1 MKEEPDYDPDDDG
14 EPVEPAPHALEPSDM
29 KPEVLDRVCALLE
42 EQRLHQQALLQ
53 QKQEDYA
60 LETFS
65 TEVMEVLLGATPL
78 AVLPL
83 LDTATAVMV
92 WSVRDANGK
101 TLLHH
106 AVRVGCW
113 QIVVRLLELNPHL
126 ADQLTNPNGRPSHWS
141 ALMVCVDTG
150 KSSMTED
157 EFLYVLDTLL
167 FHSSAATLQVR
178 ASNGS
183 SALHMAA
190 SKGMFYTVK
199 RILYAL
205 YNKAQ
210 CTPQAFALCTACV
223 NQPNGRGAGC
233 VPWLEVFAEH
243 ILVY

>member
-113 QIVVRLLELNPHL
+113 QIVARLLELNPHL
-126 ADQLTNPNGRPSHWS
+126 ADQQQHGHESCIKL
-141 ALMVCVDTG
+141 
-150 KSSMTED
+150 
-157 EFLYVLDTLL
+157 
-167 FHSSAATLQVR
+167 
-178 ASNGS
+178 
-183 SALHMAA
+183 
-190 SKGMFYTVK
+190 
-199 RILYAL
+199 
-205 YNKAQ
+205 
-210 CTPQAFALCTACV
+210 
-223 NQPNGRGAGC
+223 
-233 VPWLEVFAEH
+233 
-243 ILVY
+243 

>member
-14 EPVEPAPHALEPSDM
+14 EPVEPPPEALHPSDM
-29 KPEVLDRVCALLE
+29 KAEVLDRVCALLE
-42 EQRLHQQALLQ
+42 EQRLHQQSLLQ
-53 QKQEDYA
+53 QRLEDSA

-65 TEVMEVLLGATPL
+65 AEVMEVLLGVTPL

-83 LDTATAVMV
+83 LDTV
-92 WSVRDANGK
+92 WNVRDLNGK

-113 QIVVRLLELNPHL
+113 QVVVKLLELNPHL
-126 ADQLTNPNGRPSHWS
+126 ADQLTNPNGRPQHWS
-141 ALMVCVDTG
+141 AIMVCVDTG
-150 KSSMTED
+150 KSAMQED
-157 EFLYVLDTLL
+157 EYHYVLDTLL
-167 FHSSAATLQVR
+167 YHSSLATLQVR

-199 RILYAL
+199 RLLYAI

-210 CTPQAFALCTACV
+210 CTPQAFALCTACL

-233 VPWLEVFAEH
+233 APWV
-243 ILVY
+243 